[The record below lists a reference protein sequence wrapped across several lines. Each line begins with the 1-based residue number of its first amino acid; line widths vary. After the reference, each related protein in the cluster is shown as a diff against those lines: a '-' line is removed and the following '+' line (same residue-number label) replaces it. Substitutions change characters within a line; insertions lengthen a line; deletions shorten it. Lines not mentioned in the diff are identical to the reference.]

1 MNSIHKIK
9 SITFKNYRA
18 FYGEYKEIELNG
30 KNLLVWGENGSG
42 KSSFCKSLQD
52 FVLSINN
59 DSHQKNIFSNPDDD
73 WSVKFKID
81 DESSPVNFSSENIVD
96 KDYIKY
102 CATALPFLDYRK
114 VLSLY
119 FSPDSKD
126 GELNLFGIFE
136 KLLENF
142 PVKSEYGKSLKELK
156 EKSAYIDDD
165 LSEDEKLKEKQKEKQ
180 RYVNIIDD
188 LLNNQ
193 LKDNIV
199 EILKYF
205 KLDLDLK
212 GFIVEQDKIYIKTSV
227 FGEQIEEKY
236 HEFLNEAR
244 LSALSISVYFAA
256 IKTLLDT
263 QIDVLNILV
272 LDDMLIGLDMGN
284 RMAIFDIIKKHFPN
298 TQIFFF
304 TYDKAWFETFKD
316 KVDDN
321 DWISLEMYA
330 QSVNENGKTFERPFL
345 KIAQNDWLRAR
356 EELYENFNYDSCGN
370 LLRKELEKQIDHYL
384 SIDRNNLEQK
394 IYLAMLKSRFKLN
407 YDLSTK
413 IEKRIEKIRMELTPT
428 VNLDGKLKSIEG
440 IIKKFRAKNTIFE
453 ENTINEIKNSVLN
466 PASHKDLK
474 PLYKQELK
482 KAFDEIVKLMNENG
496 IEFDLGNKREEVMEE
511 VVDSPQNI
519 PNLNILDKGKIFKF
533 NSAVVQD
540 LKDAGAERYLN
551 DGYFE
556 LIMKPVEK
564 KKIFYSTAEI
574 IDYFKPIKIS
584 FDDIFPVV
592 GGLKYDQDDVSINY
606 SIESDERHSLYI
618 TKDWGYEIFSAF
630 TDGFFILRK
639 SYPKNRRFLDR
650 SHVVFPDIVGFVTK
664 SLMLAKQFY
673 SERLGKD
680 EKIYFEWRLTE
691 TKDRELVPPD
701 RNWRFGGICNINEII
716 EKRVYRYEKLGGYIE
731 ISKEVIGEICKQFG
745 WMNGI
750 AYVGEFN
757 KDFIEYFDPI
767 ESSGIMDMGTA
778 TGTVQVWDPNDPKNE
793 EIAEKILEL
802 IKNDSNISD
811 SSIAEKTGID
821 IFVIQ
826 HLIEKM
832 KDENKIRYIEYD
844 KGGHWEI
851 VEEE

>member
-59 DSHQKNIFSNPDDD
+59 DNYQKNIFSDSD
-73 WSVKFKID
+73 WSIEFKID
-81 DESSPVNFSSENIVD
+81 DESSPINFSSENIVD
-96 KDYIKY
+96 KDYIKN

-114 VLSLY
+114 ILSLY
-119 FSPDSKD
+119 FSPYSKD
-126 GELNLFGIFE
+126 GELNLFEIFE

-142 PVKSEYGKSLKELK
+142 PVTEYQKLLKDLK
-156 EKSAYIDDD
+156 ND
-165 LSEDEKLKEKQKEKQ
+165 LEYKD
-180 RYVNIIDD
+180 VIND

-193 LKDNIV
+193 LKDNII
-199 EILKYF
+199 EILKDF
-205 KLDLDLK
+205 NLNFDLE
-212 GFIVEQDKIYIKTSV
+212 GFVVEQDKIYIKTSV

-256 IKTLLDT
+256 IKKLLNKQTD
-263 QIDVLNILV
+263 ILNILV

-284 RMAIFDIIKKHFPN
+284 RMAIFDIIKRHFPN

-316 KVDDN
+316 KVDKKE
-321 DWISLEMYA
+321 WIALEMYA
-330 QSVNENGKTFERPFL
+330 QSVDENGKKFERPFL
-345 KIAQNDWLRAR
+345 KIAKNDWLRAR

-370 LLRKELEKQIDHYL
+370 LLRKELEKQIDSYL
-384 SIDRNNLEQK
+384 GCNKLEGKIDLARLKCKFKNNHDLLESIENALSKATTLEDKLRSIDKLIGE
-394 IYLAMLKSRFKLN
+394 FKQQSSVF
-407 YDLSTK
+407 D
-413 IEKRIEKIRMELTPT
+413 
-428 VNLDGKLKSIEG
+428 
-440 IIKKFRAKNTIFE
+440 
-453 ENTINEIKNSVLN
+453 ENTIKEIKNSVLN
-466 PASHKDLK
+466 PSSHKDSLK
-474 PLYKQELK
+474 PLYKKELENALDAIK
-482 KAFDEIVKLMNENG
+482 KLMRENG
-496 IEFDLGNKREEVMEE
+496 ITIDLANERRKINFNPE
-511 VVDSPQNI
+511 I
-519 PNLNILDKGKIFKF
+519 PTFALASEKTEINSKAIIETTIHKQDLYELDLKDLKKLENF
-533 NSAVVQD
+533 NETTIQD
-540 LKDAGAERYLN
+540 LKNANLEKYLE

-556 LIMKPVEK
+556 LIMKPVEN

-680 EKIYFEWRLTE
+680 EKIYFEWRLAK

-826 HLIEKM
+826 HVIEKM

>member
-59 DSHQKNIFSNPDDD
+59 DSHQKNIFSNDD

-142 PVKSEYGKSLKELK
+142 PVKFESAELLKDLKNNPHYKDVVSTLLNNELK
-156 EKSAYIDDD
+156 E
-165 LSEDEKLKEKQKEKQ
+165 
-180 RYVNIIDD
+180 
-188 LLNNQ
+188 
-193 LKDNIV
+193 NIV
-199 EILKYF
+199 EILKDF
-205 KLDLDLK
+205 NLNFDLE
-212 GFIVEQDKIYIKTSV
+212 GFVVEQNKIFIKTSV

-256 IKTLLDT
+256 IKKLLEMQT
-263 QIDVLNILV
+263 DVLNILV

-316 KVDDN
+316 KVDQKE
-321 DWISLEMYA
+321 WITLEMFA
-330 QSVNENGKTFERPFL
+330 QSVDENGKKFERPFL
-345 KIAQNDWLRAR
+345 KIAKNDWLRAR

-370 LLRKELEKQIDHYL
+370 LLRKELEKQIDCYL

-407 YDLSTK
+407 YDLFEK
-413 IEKRIEKIRMELTPT
+413 IEERIDKIRKELTLAA
-428 VNLDGKLKSIEG
+428 NLDGKLKSIEG
-440 IIKKFRAKNTIFE
+440 IIKKFRASNSIFE
-453 ENTINEIKNSVLN
+453 ENTINQIKKSVLN

-474 PLYKQELK
+474 PLYRQELE
-482 KAFDEIVKLMNENG
+482 KAFEEIVKLMNENG
-496 IEFDLGNKREEVMEE
+496 IEFDLGKKKEEEMEE
-511 VVDSPQNI
+511 IVDVPQKVL
-519 PNLNILDKGKIFKF
+519 NLNILDKGKIFKF
-533 NSAVVQD
+533 NNTVLQD
-540 LKDAGAERYLN
+540 LKDAGAEKYLN

-556 LIMKPVEK
+556 LIMKPVENK
-564 KKIFYSTAEI
+564 EIFYSTAEI

-592 GGLKYDQDDVSINY
+592 GGLKYDQDDVSKNY
-606 SIESDERHSLYI
+606 AIENNERHSLYI

-639 SYPKNRRFLDR
+639 SYPKNRFFLDR

-673 SERLGKD
+673 SRRLDKSD
-680 EKIYFEWRLTE
+680 KIYFEWRLAK
-691 TKDRELVPPD
+691 TKDRELVPPN
-701 RNWRFGGICNINEII
+701 RNWRFGGICGINEIV
-716 EKRVYRYEKLGGYIE
+716 EKRAYGYEELDGYIE
-731 ISKEVIGEICKQFG
+731 ISKEIIGKICEQFG
-745 WMNGI
+745 WRNGI
-750 AYVGEFN
+750 SYVDDFN
-757 KDFIEYFDPI
+757 KDFIKSSDPI

-826 HLIEKM
+826 HVIEKM
-832 KDENKIRYIEYD
+832 KDENKIRYIESD